1 MPAFSS
7 IALGISALAA
17 VGSAG
22 YSIYSGEKQKDMQKN
37 SMRKQEQAQREA
49 IASAASQ
56 KAASMQAMAAA
67 NRKAPDISAAMMS
80 AGSLASRGV
89 NSTLL
94 SGPGGLGK
102 NTLLG
107 G

>member
-1 MPAFSS
+1 
-7 IALGISALAA
+7 
-17 VGSAG
+17 
-22 YSIYSGEKQKDMQKN
+22 
-37 SMRKQEQAQREA
+37 
-49 IASAASQ
+49 
-56 KAASMQAMAAA
+56 MQAMAAA

>member
-1 MPAFSS
+1 MPVATST
-7 IALGISALAA
+7 ALLISAGAGLLGTGASLY
-17 VGSAG
+17 SA
-22 YSIYSGEKQKDMQKN
+22 EKQRGMQKD
-37 SMRKQEQAQREA
+37 SMRKQEQAQKEA
-49 IASAASQ
+49 LASAASQ
-56 KAASMQAMAAA
+56 KASSMQAMAAA